1 MLSPISAGPRPAS
14 LHGEPA
20 GTHAASQSGE
30 LQQCQRRGR
39 HQPPATAA
47 ARQARSQ
54 TARGGLEAL
63 TGARGAAADTSGL
76 PQSGRTA
83 AAAPEQQRLDF
94 ARRTGA
100 AFTAGTASP
109 RLASPSVGVR
119 GRRARRHHS
128 RRGRVRLGSRPCPP
142 TGRSSP
148 PARPPELLIPLR
160 RGVRPSGCCRRPHG
174 GLRSGAPADSAC
186 PSPRGEAE
194 PRPGSCQSSS
204 NSTRGKDSPT
214 NRQFVRI
221 SFARCIHGLWRT
233 TLIWRQ
239 PPSFRPPRPG
249 ERERGG

>member
-109 RLASPSVGVR
+109 RLPVSRGEGAANAAASQPQGQSAAGVAAVPPYGEKQPTSPPSGTPHPPPPRRQALGLLPPATRWAAKR
-119 GRRARRHHS
+119 GSRRLRLSVPS
-128 RRGRVRLGSRPCPP
+128 RRGRTTARLMS
-142 TGRSSP
+142 
-148 PARPPELLIPLR
+148 E
-160 RGVRPSGCCRRPHG
+160 
-174 GLRSGAPADSAC
+174 
-186 PSPRGEAE
+186 
-194 PRPGSCQSSS
+194 Q
-204 NSTRGKDSPT
+204 
-214 NRQFVRI
+214 
-221 SFARCIHGLWRT
+221 
-233 TLIWRQ
+233 
-239 PPSFRPPRPG
+239 
-249 ERERGG
+249 